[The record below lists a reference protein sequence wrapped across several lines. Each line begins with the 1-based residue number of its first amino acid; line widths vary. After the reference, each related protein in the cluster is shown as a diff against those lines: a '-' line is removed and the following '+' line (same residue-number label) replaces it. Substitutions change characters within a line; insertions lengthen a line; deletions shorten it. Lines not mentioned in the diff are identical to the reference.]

1 MSTLQLHA
9 LIVLVL
15 ALGLALSPL
24 HVLNVEE
31 QAKCVVFA
39 KACLAKWSPLARAGV
54 AVAWAQS

>member
-15 ALGLALSPL
+15 ALGLALNLSRVP
-24 HVLNVEE
+24 NVAE

-39 KACLAKWSPLARAGV
+39 KACLVKWSPQAPADVV
-54 AVAWAQS
+54 AVWAQS

>member
-15 ALGLALSPL
+15 ALGLALSLL
-24 HVLNVEE
+24 HVLNVAE

-39 KACLAKWSPLARAGV
+39 KACLAKWSPQARVGV
-54 AVAWAQS
+54 VAAWAQS